1 MKMKLSSKIW
11 LTLVFIFLYAPLVVM
26 VLISF
31 NAGDSTAHMSG
42 VSLRW
47 YQEMLRDGATLQAL
61 QNTIVLS
68 LSSAVL
74 STLIGTF
81 AAVGISRMRSKR
93 IRNGIMTVTNI
104 PMMNPDIVTGISLM
118 LLFVFTAQLLGVDN
132 VLSFWTL
139 LIAHI
144 TFSLPYVIL
153 SVLPKIKQ
161 MDVNIPEAAMDLG
174 CTPFQSFMKVEL
186 PFIAPGILTGFIMA
200 FTLSFDD
207 FIISNFTS
215 GAGFETLTIHIYAMI
230 KKSVKPDIYALSSLL
245 FFTILVLLLVYNFL
259 TDRELKRKEKD
270 AAAERAMLRKLREER
285 GEIHV

>member
-1 MKMKLSSKIW
+1 MKKLSKFYMA
-11 LTLVFIFLYAPLVVM
+11 LVFLFLYAPIFVM

-31 NAGDSTAHMSG
+31 NGGESTAHMNG
-42 VSLRW
+42 VSTRW
-47 YQEMLRDGATLQAL
+47 YIEMFRDGATLQAL
-61 QNTIVLS
+61 KNTLVLS

-93 IRNGIMTVTNI
+93 VRNGVMTVTNI

-118 LLFVFTAQLLGVDN
+118 ILFVFTAQILSVDN

-174 CTPFQSFMKVEL
+174 CTPFQSFVKVEL

-215 GAGFETLTIHIYAMI
+215 GAGFETLTIHIYSMI

-245 FFTILVLLLVYNFL
+245 FFTVLVLLLVYNFL
-259 TDRELKRKEKD
+259 TGRD
-270 AAAERAMLRKLREER
+270 AKKKAEAEAVERAMQRRLREER
-285 GEIHV
+285 GETA